1 MRKIKEFLNPQ
12 SLKITYLNNQ
22 INVLNYDDIVLLTDD
37 KIILKKDQK
46 IITINGNNLTLLKL
60 LDEEILI
67 QGYIK
72 NIEL

>member
-12 SLKITYLNNQ
+12 NLKITYLNNQ
-22 INVLNYDDIVLLTDD
+22 VNVLNYDDIVLLTDD
-37 KIILKKDQK
+37 RIILKKDQK

>member
-12 SLKITYLNNQ
+12 SLK
-22 INVLNYDDIVLLTDD
+22 YDDIVLLTED

>member
-22 INVLNYDDIVLLTDD
+22 VNVLNYDDIVLLTDD

-46 IITINGNNLTLLKL
+46 IIRL
-60 LDEEILI
+60 
-67 QGYIK
+67 
-72 NIEL
+72 